1 MKKIISILF
10 VFVMAVPASKA
21 EASKPPA
28 GILES
33 VAAAIRTGNS
43 KELAKYFS
51 SSVEISLPEKEG
63 TFSKTQAEM
72 VMKDFFTKNPPASFN
87 VNQQGSSSGGSQF
100 MIGSYKSGGK
110 VFRTYVLFK
119 PSGGQ
124 LFIQQIEIETD

>member
-10 VFVMAVPASKA
+10 VLVMAIPASKTN
-21 EASKPPA
+21 ASEMPA

-33 VAAAIRTGNS
+33 VATAIRNGNS

-63 TFSKTQAEM
+63 TFSKAQAEM
-72 VMKDFFTKNPPASFN
+72 VMKDFFTKNPPVSFA

-100 MIGSYKSGGK
+100 MIGSYKSGSK

-119 PSGGQ
+119 PVSGQ

>member
-10 VFVMAVPASKA
+10 VLVMAIPASI
-21 EASKPPA
+21 ASVSEPPA

-33 VAAAIRTGNS
+33 VSAAIRAGNS

-63 TFSKTQAEM
+63 TFSKAQAEM
-72 VMKDFFTKNPPASFN
+72 VMKDFFTKNPPVSFT

-119 PSGGQ
+119 PVSGQ
-124 LFIQQIEIETD
+124 LFIQQVEIETD